1 MELLNRED
9 LLMSYYSISHWDA
22 TEWTDE
28 MEALARDKYVPMVK
42 GLGAESVDM
51 IRTGDLSF
59 VVVTKYA
66 DASTGEAA
74 QTRIDEIRDQA
85 TEELPMKMSGVERGS
100 TFASG

>member
-1 MELLNRED
+1 
-9 LLMSYYSISHWDA
+9 MSYYSVSHWAA

-42 GLGAESVDM
+42 ALGAQSVDM

-66 DASTGEAA
+66 DAAAGQAA
-74 QTRIDEIRDQA
+74 QSRIDEIRDQA
-85 TEELPMKMSGVERGS
+85 AEELPMKMTSVERGS
-100 TFASG
+100 SFASG